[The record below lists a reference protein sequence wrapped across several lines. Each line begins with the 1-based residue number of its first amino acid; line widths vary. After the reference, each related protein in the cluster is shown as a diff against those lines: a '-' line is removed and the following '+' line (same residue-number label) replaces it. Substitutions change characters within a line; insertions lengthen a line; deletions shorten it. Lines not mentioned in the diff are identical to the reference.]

1 MEVNGDQQ
9 LFGYQHSSKYLL
21 LLFNIWNVPNIWFG
35 MTWRRVNYDKIK
47 MLGWTIPFKGKQTC
61 HQQHTGPFKQW
72 IKRHLEKD
80 LSVLSA
86 PQIVSTWYWYHS
98 LPSYGL
104 RVSTEWWSGSV
115 YYPWVCTVWQQTWE
129 SCLLLALW
137 LSLQSDLWQWSMA
150 VNTEQHANTQ
160 PALGNGEFRGHL
172 WSKSTRKHHGAS
184 CPYVLHNLLRAGW
197 YILNNNNM
205 WPWTTKPVLVAGVY
219 FVATAKNT
227 FYGSKLMNFL
237 LCQKSLGY

>member
-35 MTWRRVNYDKIK
+35 MTWGRVNYDKIK

-86 PQIVSTWYWYHS
+86 PQVVSTWFWYHS
-98 LPSYGL
+98 LPSYGQ
-104 RVSTEWWSGSV
+104 RVSTEWWIGSV
-115 YYPWVCTVWQQTWE
+115 YYPWVNKKAACY
-129 SCLLLALW
+129 W
-137 LSLQSDLWQWSMA
+137 LCGFHCSQ
-150 VNTEQHANTQ
+150 
-160 PALGNGEFRGHL
+160 
-172 WSKSTRKHHGAS
+172 
-184 CPYVLHNLLRAGW
+184 
-197 YILNNNNM
+197 I
-205 WPWTTKPVLVAGVY
+205 
-219 FVATAKNT
+219 
-227 FYGSKLMNFL
+227 YGSGAWLWIQSSTL
-237 LCQKSLGY
+237 THSLHWERRI